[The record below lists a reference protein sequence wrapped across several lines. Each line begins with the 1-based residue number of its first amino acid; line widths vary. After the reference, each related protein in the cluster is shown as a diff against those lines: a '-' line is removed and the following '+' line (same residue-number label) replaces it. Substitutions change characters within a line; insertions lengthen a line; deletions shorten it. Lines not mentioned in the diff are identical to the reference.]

1 MSSGLGADLCRIV
14 VVVDRIHVLGEP
26 VTVRTGIVQSSLTHR
41 VALGVVVHGQRTL
54 GGTLTYVAITSSGV
68 NCVLKNSKG
77 R

>member
-1 MSSGLGADLCRIV
+1 MSLGLGADPCRIV
-14 VVVDRIHVLGEP
+14 VVVGRVCVPGEP
-26 VTVRTGIVQSSLTHR
+26 ITVRASIVRSSLTHR
-41 VALGVVVHGQRTL
+41 VALGVGVHGQRTL